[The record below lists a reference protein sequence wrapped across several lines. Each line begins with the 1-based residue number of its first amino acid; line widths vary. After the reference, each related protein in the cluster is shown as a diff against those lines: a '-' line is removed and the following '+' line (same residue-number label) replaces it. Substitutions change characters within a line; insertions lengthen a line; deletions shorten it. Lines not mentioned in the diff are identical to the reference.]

1 MLQAPSLAPA
11 LVLGLGMAGCVT
23 GAPAPAPDHKTAIY
37 ASCAVTARPAAG
49 GLIVEGRFTADVATR
64 GRFELNILDSGAGGI
79 ATIRQGGPFQAA
91 AGETVLLG
99 RTVFGG
105 APVVGATMVVTLDSG
120 RIMGCAPLDP

>member
-79 ATIRQGGPFQAA
+79 AR
-91 AGETVLLG
+91 
-99 RTVFGG
+99 
-105 APVVGATMVVTLDSG
+105 SG
-120 RIMGCAPLDP
+120 RAARSKPPRERRSCWAAPCSAGHRWWAPRW